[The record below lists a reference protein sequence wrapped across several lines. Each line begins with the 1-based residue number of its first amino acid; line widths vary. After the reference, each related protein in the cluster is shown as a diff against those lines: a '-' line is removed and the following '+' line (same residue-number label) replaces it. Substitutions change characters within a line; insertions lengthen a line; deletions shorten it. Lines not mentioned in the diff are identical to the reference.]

1 MTLSERQDFNGRHPL
16 DSLEGGPQGRNVR
29 DTPTQAHLDSSKLVK
44 GSDSVYLR
52 IKHQD
57 PGVPSAK
64 LALRGRNK
72 ATWRSGQAP
81 LVPAASKGRARLP
94 AVRSGQRSG
103 PGCRPGVSSPH
114 LGGARQAERC
124 PSTPVRPEQTRDPR
138 GDQDG
143 RTEGPSCTHGPRAT
157 AITELLDTAGGL
169 CSPSEGYCPSGRQ
182 PGPVCPHP
190 QFSASAQRTRGSRVP
205 RGTASP
211 HPRGKRPHPAFLSP
225 PPSQGLPAS
234 VHQPPSPHNSQK
246 GHAWPCPN
254 PPRMPGPA
262 PNPTC
267 DPA

>member
-1 MTLSERQDFNGRHPL
+1 MRRGRAPSERQDANGRHPL

-29 DTPTQAHLDSSKLVK
+29 DDSSKLVK
-44 GSDSVYLR
+44 GSDSVHLR

-81 LVPAASKGRARLP
+81 PVPAASRGRARLP

-124 PSTPVRPEQTRDPR
+124 PSTPVRPEQTRDPG
-138 GDQDG
+138 GDQDR
-143 RTEGPSCTHGPRAT
+143 RTDGPSCTHGPRAT
-157 AITELLDTAGGL
+157 ATTELLDTAGGL
-169 CSPSEGYCPSGRQ
+169 CPPSEGHCPGGRQ
-182 PGPVCPHP
+182 PGPMCPHP
-190 QFSASAQRTRGSRVP
+190 QFSASAQHTRGSRVP

-211 HPRGKRPHPAFLSP
+211 HPRRKRPHPAFLSP
-225 PPSQGLPAS
+225 PPLTGPPCFCPPTPFPTQQPEGSRLGLPK
-234 VHQPPSPHNSQK
+234 PSK
-246 GHAWPCPN
+246 DAWP
-254 PPRMPGPA
+254 RS
-262 PNPTC
+262 
-267 DPA
+267 